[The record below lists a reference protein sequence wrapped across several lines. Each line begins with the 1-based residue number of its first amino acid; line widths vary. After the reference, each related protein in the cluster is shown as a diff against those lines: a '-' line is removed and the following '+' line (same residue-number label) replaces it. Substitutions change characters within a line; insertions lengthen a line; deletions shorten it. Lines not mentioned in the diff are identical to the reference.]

1 MGTSSTKKLTKYT
14 SGTTIVTADIANAWF
29 GGLSGSY
36 EGTLLDVDDPRVI
49 GHVHD
54 GELYDGHAGKI
65 NLVNHV
71 TDKLLHQNL
80 SDDAVWKNNVAS
92 FLDQTQAIPES
103 ITIGSDKYYYLDLRD
118 IYTYVDDEIAGI
130 ISGTSPFE
138 EADTNANS
146 IDDVIRQKNTDYSTA
161 TGLDFLVGSSKLDDL
176 ASGTNGDNR
185 FFFDKSKGAFRA
197 GSVDAVQW
205 DDANRGL
212 YSVSFGR
219 RNTALGTGSTAFGF
233 QNTVGG
239 DNSLSSGSTNTVT
252 GTSSIAVGLQ
262 NTVGGTASNS
272 AIFGT
277 ENNSISPSTLVYGA
291 SAVATTPGEFAHATG
306 RFAVAGDAQ
315 SSEYVVRARIITAVA
330 GTIVLS
336 ADGAGANYQME
347 SNAAYSIS
355 VSLIGKRIGPS
366 AEAGSY
372 RIEAMGVGPTI
383 TPTPSTMSAPI
394 VTFVSR
400 TGYFT
405 AGPPYVVVG
414 IATFANE
421 IRVTVTDG
429 TPALG
434 GWQPTSWVATVKVT
448 KCKV

>member
-14 SGTTIVTADIANAWF
+14 SGTTIVTAEVANAWF

-54 GELYDGHAGKI
+54 GESYDGHAGKI

-80 SDDAVWKNNVAS
+80 SDNAVWKNNVAS

-118 IYTYVDDEIAGI
+118 IYTYVDDEIAAL
-130 ISGTSPFE
+130 PQVFE
-138 EADTNANS
+138 ESDTGGSAAV
-146 IDDVIRQKNTDYSTA
+146 DVIRQKNIDYSSA

-197 GSVDAVQW
+197 GIVDAAQW
-205 DDANRGL
+205 DDANRGD

-219 RNTALGTGSTAFGF
+219 RNTALGAGSAGFGF
-233 QNTVGG
+233 QNTIAGN
-239 DNSLSSGSTNTVT
+239 NSISAGSTNTVT
-252 GTSSIAVGLQ
+252 GTNSIAVGLQ
-262 NTVGGTASNS
+262 NTVGSAAGSS
-272 AIFGT
+272 AIFGSD
-277 ENNSISPSTLVYGA
+277 NNSISPSTLIYGS
-291 SAVATTPGEFAHATG
+291 SAVATTPGEFVHATG
-306 RFAVAGDAQ
+306 RFVVAGDAQ

-336 ADGAGANYQME
+336 ADGLGANYQME
-347 SNAAYSIS
+347 LNAAYSIS
-355 VSLIGKRIGPS
+355 VSIIGKRSGPS
-366 AEAGSY
+366 VEAGSY
-372 RIEAMGVGPTI
+372 RIEAMGVGPTT

-394 VTFVSR
+394 LTFVSR
-400 TGYFT
+400 TAYFT
-405 AGPPYVVVG
+405 AGVPNVVVG
-414 IATFANE
+414 ISAAGGE
-421 IRVTVTDG
+421 IRVTVTDATLIG
-429 TPALG
+429 S
-434 GWQPTSWVATVKVT
+434 WQPTSWVATVRVT